1 MQKSGDRPLFS
12 ASDVVGFLECEHL
25 TTLDLLNLET
35 PLGAAPQDE
44 QLELIQQKGL
54 EHERAYLERLRDGSG
69 HPGGG
74 PNIID
79 VSDVGSALAA
89 RVARTREAMASGA
102 DVIYQA
108 AFTHDGYVGH
118 ADFLLKTDRPS
129 RLGDYSYEATDTK
142 LARSPRVKFVI
153 QLSFYSWLLSL
164 EQGAAPLHMHV
175 VLGSGREL
183 ALRVADY
190 AHYFR
195 QVMRRFEAHVAMRGR
210 AVTYPDPCEKCAQC
224 HWNLL
229 CKSRRADDDH
239 LSLVANITRQQ
250 IRKLNDQGIR
260 TLAQLG
266 TLASDAAVA
275 RLEPAVL
282 HRLRSQA
289 ALQLRARTEGGRH
302 WDLVSKDPGD
312 PSLRGFERMPQPNPG
327 DMYFD
332 MEGDPLEEGGL
343 EYLFGLYVVDDGA
356 ERFIPFWAHNRGEEK
371 QAFEA
376 FIDYVVARLQRHPD
390 AHIYHYAPYEATA
403 LKKMMSVHATRE
415 AEVDNLLRLA
425 KLVDLY
431 QVVREGVR
439 VSEPGYSIKNIE
451 HFYLDQRAGDVTNA
465 GASIVYY
472 ERWKRTGEARLL
484 QDIEDYNRDDVVSTY
499 KLHEWL
505 CGLRPAGLPWSNRL
519 EDQQQIDAARFQVGE
534 KTQAELRLEPYRAA
548 LLAALPADE
557 LLWSDRDRYRALVYQ
572 LLDFHRR
579 EQKPEWWAMF
589 ARMEATDA
597 ELVDDNECLGA
608 LVRDESVSPEP
619 VAQSLRYTY
628 RFPAQQTKLRTGSSC
643 TNVRGGPGISRLTV
657 DPAAC
662 VATFTMTRKETP
674 PARLSLGPGRP
685 VKIDELANAL
695 FRYGDALLES
705 ADGGGTRFRAVDALL
720 KHEAPRIAQAAP
732 GGALVDSGGNLLDQ
746 VVDIVGRMDETTLF
760 LQGPPGAGKTYTGSR
775 VLVHLLRQGKRIAV
789 TSNSHH
795 AINNLLDG
803 LENAAR
809 QAGFSFA
816 GAKKSGQAGD
826 DSCFSGEFIEDVFAN
841 DKIDLARHQLVAGTA
856 WLFSRAD
863 FEQKFDYLFVDEAG
877 QVSLANLVAMGQCA
891 RNIVL
896 LGDQMQLG
904 QPTKGTHPGRSG
916 ESTLEYLLDGH
927 ATIAADRGIFLDT
940 SYRMHPAICGFIS
953 DAIYDGRLLA
963 AASTHGQGLVLDD
976 AASAL
981 LSPSGIRYVPVEHE
995 GNAQSSDEEARVVA
1009 DLYASLMGQRYRDKD
1024 GRFVPIT
1031 AEDVLIV
1038 APYNVQVNTLKQA
1051 LPEGARVGTVDKFQ
1065 GQEAQVVIISMATS
1079 SGDTMPRDMEFLF
1092 SRNRLNVAVSRA
1104 KSLAILVASPALL
1117 SVRCQ
1122 TPEQM
1127 ALVNTLCWV
1136 AEAGQKE

>member
-1 MQKSGDRPLFS
+1 MQKTGDRLLFS
-12 ASDVVGFLECEHL
+12 ASDIVGFLECEHL
-25 TTLDLLNLET
+25 TSLDLLNLET
-35 PLGAAPQDE
+35 PLPAAPQDD
-44 QLELIQQKGL
+44 QLELIQEKGL
-54 EHERAYLERLRDGSG
+54 DHERAYLDRLRA
-69 HPGGG
+69 GGG
-74 PNIID
+74 RIVD
-79 VSDVGSALAA
+79 VSAAGDGLAA
-89 RVARTREAMASGA
+89 RLARTREAMAEGA

-108 AFTHDGYVGH
+108 AFSHGAYIGH
-118 ADFLLKTDRPS
+118 ADFLLKTARPS
-129 RLGDYSYEATDTK
+129 RLGGYSYEASDTK
-142 LARSPRVKFVI
+142 LARSARAKFVI
-153 QLSFYSWLLSL
+153 QLSFYSWLLGL
-164 EQGAAPLHMHV
+164 EQGAEPQHMHV

-183 ALRVADY
+183 SLRVADY

-195 QVMRRFEAHVAMRGR
+195 QVMRRFEERVAPGG
-210 AVTYPDPCEKCAQC
+210 AVPTYPDPCEKCAQC
-224 HWNLL
+224 RWDPL
-229 CKSRRADDDH
+229 CKTRRADDDH

-250 IRKLNDQGIR
+250 IRRLNGQGIR

-266 TLASDAAVA
+266 ALPPGAPVA
-275 RLEPAVL
+275 RLEPAIL
-282 HRLRSQA
+282 ERLRSQA
-289 ALQLRARTEGGRH
+289 ALQLRARTEGGRFC
-302 WDLVSKDPGD
+302 DLVAKDPGD
-312 PSLRGFERMPQPNPG
+312 PNLRGLERMPEPDPG
-327 DMYFD
+327 DMFFD

-343 EYLFGLYVVDDGA
+343 EYLFGLYVIDDGQ
-356 ERFIPFWAHNRGEEK
+356 ERFIPFWAHNRAEEK
-371 QAFEA
+371 RAFED
-376 FIDYVVARLQRHPD
+376 FIDYVVARLRRHPD

-403 LKKMMSVHATRE
+403 IKKLMSVHATRE
-415 AEVDNLLRLA
+415 AEVDNLLRLN

-451 HFYLDQRAGDVTNA
+451 HFYLDQRAGGVTNA

-472 ERWKRTGEARLL
+472 ERWKRTGEPGLL
-484 QDIEDYNRDDVVSTY
+484 QEIQDYNRDDVVSTFR
-499 KLHEWL
+499 LREWL
-505 CGLRPAGLPWSNRL
+505 RGLRPAGMPWSNRG
-519 EDQQQIDAARFQVGE
+519 EAQQQIDAARFQVGE
-534 KTQAELRLEPYRAA
+534 KTEAELRLEPYHAA
-548 LLAALPADE
+548 LLGPLPADE

-579 EQKPEWWAMF
+579 EQKPEWWAVF

-597 ELVDDNECLGA
+597 ELIDDNECLGA
-608 LVRDESVSPEP
+608 MTRDEAVAPEP
-619 VAQSLRYTY
+619 VAQSLRHTY
-628 RFPAQQTKLRTGSSC
+628 RFPPQQTKLRTGSSC

-657 DPAAC
+657 DPQAG

-674 PARLSLGPGRP
+674 PARLSLGPGKP
-685 VKIDELANAL
+685 VKIDELANAM
-695 FRYGDALLES
+695 FRYGDALIQS
-705 ADGGGTRFRAVDALL
+705 HDGGGTRFRAVDALL
-720 KHEAPRIAQAAP
+720 RHERPRIAGVAP
-732 GGALVDSGGNLLDQ
+732 GEALADPAAGLLDQ

-795 AINNLLDG
+795 AINNLLAG
-803 LENAAR
+803 LEGAAR
-809 QAGFSFA
+809 SAGFRFA

-826 DSCFSGEFIEDVFAN
+826 DSCFNGEFIEDVYAN

-863 FEQKFDYLFVDEAG
+863 FEQRFDYLFVDEAG
-877 QVSLANLVAMGQCA
+877 QVSLANLVALGQCA

-916 ESTLEYLLDGH
+916 ESTLEYLLDGQ

-953 DAIYDGRLLA
+953 EAIYDGRLLA
-963 AASTHGQGLVLDD
+963 AASTRGQGLVLDAD
-976 AASAL
+976 ASPL
-981 LSPSGIRYVPVEHE
+981 LRASGIRYVPVAHE
-995 GNAQSSDEEARVVA
+995 GNAQSSDEEARQVA
-1009 DLYASLMGQRYRDKD
+1009 NLYASLMRQRYLDKQ
-1024 GRFVPIT
+1024 GRPVPIT
-1031 AEDVLIV
+1031 ADDVLVV
-1038 APYNVQVNTLKQA
+1038 APYNVQVNTLRQA

-1136 AEAGQKE
+1136 AEAGQNV

>member
-1 MQKSGDRPLFS
+1 MQKNGDRLLFS
-12 ASDVVGFLECEHL
+12 ASDLVAFLECEHL
-25 TTLDLLNLET
+25 TTLDLINLDD
-35 PLGAAPQDE
+35 PLPQAEEDE

-54 EHERAYLERLRDGSG
+54 DHERAYLERLRASG
-69 HPGGG
+69 RR
-74 PNIID
+74 IVD
-79 VSDVGSALAA
+79 VSEAGDGLAA
-89 RVARTREAMASGA
+89 RLARTREAMADGA

-108 AFTHDGYVGH
+108 AFRHGRYIGH
-118 ADFLLKTDRPS
+118 ADFLQKTARPS
-129 RLGDYSYEATDTK
+129 RLGAYSYEASDTK
-142 LARSPRVKFVI
+142 LARSARAKFAI
-153 QLSFYSWLLSL
+153 QLSFYSWLLGL
-164 EQGAAPLHMHV
+164 EQGAAPLYMHV
-175 VLGSGREL
+175 VLGSGREVS
-183 ALRVADY
+183 LRVADY

-195 QVMRRFEAHVAMRGR
+195 QVMRRFEAHVDKRGD

-224 HWNLL
+224 RWDPL
-229 CKSRRADDDH
+229 CKARRAQDDH

-250 IRKLNDQGIR
+250 IRKLNAQGIR

-266 TLASDAAVA
+266 TLAPDAAVA
-275 RLEPAVL
+275 RMEPAIL
-282 HRLRSQA
+282 HKLRAQA
-289 ALQLRARTEGGRH
+289 ALQLRARTDGGRH
-302 WDLVSKDPGD
+302 WDRIAQDPD
-312 PSLRGFERMPQPNPG
+312 DAAPRGFERMPQPDPG
-327 DMYFD
+327 DMFFD

-343 EYLFGLYVVDDGA
+343 EYLFGLYVIDDGQ
-356 ERFIPFWAHNRGEEK
+356 ERFVPFWAHNRSEEK

-376 FIDYVVARLQRHPD
+376 FIDFVVARLHRHPE

-403 LKKMMSVHATRE
+403 IKRLMSVHATRE
-415 AEVDNLLRLA
+415 AEVDNLLRMN

-451 HFYLDQRAGDVTNA
+451 HFYLPQREGGVTNA

-472 ERWKRTGEARLL
+472 ERWKRTGEAQLL
-484 QDIEDYNRDDVVSTY
+484 QDIADYNRDDVLSTY
-499 KLHEWL
+499 KLRDWL
-505 CGLRPAGLPWSNRL
+505 CALRPDGMPWANRRDAQ
-519 EDQQQIDAARFQVGE
+519 EAIDAARFQVGE

-548 LLAALPADE
+548 LLGPLPVDEAD
-557 LLWSDRDRYRALVYQ
+557 WSGFDRYRALVYQ

-589 ARMEATDA
+589 ARMEATEA
-597 ELVDDNECLGA
+597 ELVEDNECLGG
-608 LVRDESVSPEP
+608 LVRDDSVAPEP

-628 RFPAQQTKLRTGSSC
+628 RFPAQQTKLRTGSAC
-643 TNVRGGPGISRLTV
+643 TDVRGGPAISRLTV
-657 DPAAC
+657 DMGAGRPGAG
-662 VATFTMTRKETP
+662 VATFTLSRKAAP
-674 PARLSLGPGRP
+674 PQRLSLGPGRP
-685 VKIDELANAL
+685 VSIDELANAM
-695 FRYGDALLES
+695 FRYGDALLAS
-705 ADGGGTRFRAVDALL
+705 ADGASTPFRAVDALL
-720 KHEAPRIAQAAP
+720 RHEPPRIAGVAP
-732 GGALVDSGGNLLDQ
+732 GAPLADPGANLLDQ

-795 AINNLLDG
+795 AINNLLAG
-803 LENAAR
+803 LEKAAR
-809 QAGFSFA
+809 EAGLAFT
-816 GAKKSGQAGD
+816 GAKKSGKEGD
-826 DSCFSGEFIEDVFAN
+826 DSCFNGEFIEDVFAN
-841 DKIDLARHQLVAGTA
+841 DKIDLSRHQLVAGTA

-863 FEQKFDYLFVDEAG
+863 FQQQFDYLFVDEAG
-877 QVSLANLVAMGQCA
+877 QVSLANLVALGQCA

-916 ESTLEYLLDGH
+916 ESTLEYLLNGH

-953 DAIYDGRLLA
+953 DAIYDGRLRA
-963 AASTHGQGLVLDD
+963 AESAAGQGLVLGAD
-976 AASAL
+976 AADAL
-981 LSPSGIRYVPVEHE
+981 AASGIRYVPVVHE
-995 GNAQSSDEEARVVA
+995 GNAQSSDEEAREVA
-1009 DLYASLMGQRYRDKD
+1009 ALYGSLMRQRYLDNT
-1024 GRFVPIT
+1024 GRAVPIT
-1031 AEDVLIV
+1031 PDDVLVV
-1038 APYNVQVNTLKQA
+1038 APYNVQVNTLRQA

-1079 SGDTMPRDMEFLF
+1079 SGETMPRDMEFLF

-1136 AEAGQKE
+1136 AEAGQAG

>member
-1 MQKSGDRPLFS
+1 MQKSGDRLLFS
-12 ASDVVGFLECEHL
+12 ASDLVGFLECEHL
-25 TTLDLLNLET
+25 TTLDLLNLES
-35 PLGAAPQDE
+35 PLPAAQEDE

-54 EHERAYLERLRDGSG
+54 DHERAYLERLRGDGRR
-69 HPGGG
+69 
-74 PNIID
+74 IVD
-79 VSDVGSALAA
+79 VSDAGDGLAA
-89 RVARTREAMASGA
+89 RLVRTREAMADGA

-108 AFTHDGYVGH
+108 AFQHGRYLGH
-118 ADFLLKTDRPS
+118 ADFLLKTARPS
-129 RLGDYSYEATDTK
+129 RLGDYSYEASDTK
-142 LARSPRVKFVI
+142 LARSARAKFAI
-153 QLSFYSWLLSL
+153 QLSFYSWLLGL
-164 EQGAAPLHMHV
+164 EQDAAPVQMHV
-175 VLGSGREL
+175 VLGSGREV
-183 ALRVADY
+183 AMRVADY

-195 QVMRRFEAHVAMRGR
+195 QVMRRFESHVEQREQAS
-210 AVTYPDPCEKCAQC
+210 TYPDPCEKCAQC
-224 HWNLL
+224 RWDPL
-229 CKSRRADDDH
+229 CKARRAADDH

-250 IRKLNDQGIR
+250 IRKLNGQGIR

-266 TLASDAAVA
+266 TLAPDAAVA
-275 RLEPAVL
+275 RMEPAIL

-289 ALQLRARTEGGRH
+289 ALQLRARTGGGRH
-302 WDLVSKDPGD
+302 WDLIDKDPD
-312 PSLRGFERMPQPNPG
+312 DAALRGFERMPQPDAG
-327 DMYFD
+327 DMFFD

-343 EYLFGLYVVDDGA
+343 EYLFGLYVIDDGQ
-356 ERFIPFWAHNRGEEK
+356 ERFVPFWAHNRGEEK
-371 QAFEA
+371 LAFEA
-376 FIDYVVARLQRHPD
+376 FIDFVVARLHRHPD
-390 AHIYHYAPYEATA
+390 AHVYHYAPYEATA
-403 LKKMMSVHATRE
+403 IKKLMSVHATRE
-415 AEVDNLLRLA
+415 AEVDNLLRMN

-451 HFYLDQRAGDVTNA
+451 HFYLPQREGGVTNA

-472 ERWKRTGEARLL
+472 ERWKRTGEAQLL
-484 QDIEDYNRDDVVSTY
+484 QDIADYNRDDVLSTY
-499 KLHEWL
+499 KLREWL
-505 CGLRPAGLPWSNRL
+505 CALRPAGVPWANRR
-519 EDQQQIDAARFQVGE
+519 DSQQQIDAARFQVGE
-534 KTQAELRLEPYRAA
+534 KTPAELRLEPYRAA
-548 LLAALPADE
+548 LVGSLPANE
-557 LLWSDRDRYRALVYQ
+557 LDWSERDRYRALVYQ

-597 ELVDDNECLGA
+597 ELVEDNECLGG
-608 LVRDESVSPEP
+608 LVRDDTVAPEP

-643 TNVRGGPGISRLTV
+643 ANVRGGPGISRLTV
-657 DPAAC
+657 DPAAG

-674 PARLSLGPGRP
+674 PPRLSLGPGRP
-685 VKIDELANAL
+685 VSIDELANAM
-695 FRYGDALLES
+695 FRYGDALLAS
-705 ADGGGTRFRAVDALL
+705 AGGHGTPFRAVDALL
-720 KHEAPRIAQAAP
+720 RHEPPRIAGMAP
-732 GGALVDSGGNLLDQ
+732 GHPLADPAANLLDQ
-746 VVDIVGRMDETTLF
+746 VVDIVARMDETTLF

-795 AINNLLDG
+795 AINNLLAG
-803 LENAAR
+803 LEGAAR
-809 QAGFSFA
+809 EAGLSFT

-826 DSCFSGEFIEDVFAN
+826 DSCFNGEFIEDVFGN

-863 FEQKFDYLFVDEAG
+863 FQQKFDYLFVDEAG
-877 QVSLANLVAMGQCA
+877 QVSLANLVALGQCA

-916 ESTLEYLLDGH
+916 ESTLEYLLNGH

-953 DAIYDGRLLA
+953 DAIYDGRLRAAPA
-963 AASTHGQGLVLDD
+963 AAGQGLVLGAD
-976 AASAL
+976 AAGAL
-981 LSPSGIRYVPVEHE
+981 GASGIRYVPVAHE
-995 GNAQSSDEEARVVA
+995 GNAQSSDEEAREVA
-1009 DLYASLMGQRYRDKD
+1009 ALYASLMRQRYRDRQ
-1024 GRFVPIT
+1024 GRAVPIT
-1031 AEDVLIV
+1031 SDDVLVV
-1038 APYNVQVNTLKQA
+1038 APYNVQVNTLRQV
-1051 LPEGARVGTVDKFQ
+1051 LPAGARVGTVDKFQ

-1079 SGDTMPRDMEFLF
+1079 SGETMPRDMEFLF

-1104 KSLAILVASPALL
+1104 KALAILVASPALL

-1136 AEAGQKE
+1136 AEAGQNA

>member
-1 MQKSGDRPLFS
+1 MQKNGDRLLFS
-12 ASDVVGFLECEHL
+12 ASDLVGFLECEHL
-25 TTLDLLNLET
+25 TTLDLQNLES
-35 PLGAAPQDE
+35 PLPAAPQDE
-44 QLELIQQKGL
+44 QLALIQEKGL
-54 EHERAYLERLRDGSG
+54 DHERAYLDRLREAGRQVV
-69 HPGGG
+69 
-74 PNIID
+74 D
-79 VSDVGSALAA
+79 VSEAGDGLAA
-89 RVARTREAMASGA
+89 RLARTREAMAGGA

-108 AFTHDGYVGH
+108 AFRHGRYIGH

-129 RLGDYSYEATDTK
+129 RLGPYSYEASDTK
-142 LARSPRVKFVI
+142 LARSARAKFVI
-153 QLSFYSWLLSL
+153 QLSFYSWLLGL

-175 VLGSGREL
+175 ALGSGREL

-195 QVMRRFEAHVAMRGR
+195 QVMRRFEAHVDRPGGAS
-210 AVTYPDPCEKCAQC
+210 TYPDPCEKCAQC
-224 HWNLL
+224 RWDPL
-229 CKSRRADDDH
+229 CRSRRAADDH

-250 IRKLNDQGIR
+250 IRKLNGQGIR

-266 TLASDAAVA
+266 ALAPDAAVA
-275 RLEPAVL
+275 RLDTAVL
-282 HRLRSQA
+282 RRLRSQA
-289 ALQLRARTEGGRH
+289 ALQLRARADGGRH
-302 WDLVSKDPGD
+302 WDLIDRDPADPG
-312 PSLRGFERMPQPNPG
+312 LRGLERMPQPDPG

-332 MEGDPLEEGGL
+332 MEGDPLEDGGL
-343 EYLFGLYVVDDGA
+343 EYLFGLYVIDEG
-356 ERFIPFWAHNRGEEK
+356 EGRFVPFWAHNRAEEK

-376 FIDYVVARLQRHPD
+376 FIDYVVARLRRYPD
-390 AHIYHYAPYEATA
+390 AHVYHYAPYEATA
-403 LKKMMSVHATRE
+403 IKKLMSMHATRE
-415 AEVDNLLRLA
+415 AEVDNLLRLR

-451 HFYLDQRAGDVTNA
+451 HFYLPRREGGVTNA

-472 ERWKRTGEARLL
+472 ERWKRTGEAGLL
-484 QDIEDYNRDDVVSTY
+484 QDVADYNRDDVVSTY
-499 KLHEWL
+499 KLREWL
-505 CGLRPAGLPWSNRL
+505 CALRPAGMPWANRR
-519 EDQQQIDAARFQVGE
+519 EDQQQIEAARFQVGE
-534 KTQAELRLEPYRAA
+534 KTEAELRLEPYRAA
-548 LLAALPADE
+548 LLAPLPADE
-557 LLWSDRDRYRALVYQ
+557 PMWTDRDQYRALVYQ

-597 ELVDDNECLGA
+597 ELIEDNECLGG
-608 LVRDESVSPEP
+608 LVRDAAAPPEP
-619 VAQSLRYTY
+619 VAQSLRHTY
-628 RFPAQQTKLRTGSSC
+628 RYPPQQTKLRTGASC

-657 DPAAC
+657 DPQAG
-662 VATFTMTRKETP
+662 VVTFTMTRKETP
-674 PARLSLGPGRP
+674 PDRLSLGPGRP
-685 VKIDELANAL
+685 VKIDELANAM
-695 FRYGDALLES
+695 FRYGDALLAS

-720 KHEAPRIAQAAP
+720 RHEAPRIAGIPPGRALADP
-732 GGALVDSGGNLLDQ
+732 GGKLLDQ

-795 AINNLLDG
+795 AINNLLGG

-809 QAGFSFA
+809 EAGLAFA

-826 DSCFSGEFIEDVFAN
+826 ESCFDGEFIEDVFAN

-863 FEQKFDYLFVDEAG
+863 FAQRFDYLFVDEAG

-953 DAIYDGRLLA
+953 DAIYDGRLRA

-976 AASAL
+976 GASPL
-981 LSPSGIRYVPVEHE
+981 LRASGIRYVPVQHE

-1009 DLYASLMGQRYRDKD
+1009 ELYASLLRQRCRDRD
-1024 GRFVPIT
+1024 GRAVPLT
-1031 AEDVLIV
+1031 PEDVLVV
-1038 APYNVQVNTLKQA
+1038 APYNVQVNTLRQA

-1136 AEAGQKE
+1136 AEAGQNV

>member
-1 MQKSGDRPLFS
+1 MQKTGDRLLFS
-12 ASDVVGFLECEHL
+12 ASDLVGFLECEHL
-25 TTLDLLNLET
+25 TTLDRLNLES
-35 PLGAAPQDE
+35 PLPAAQEDE

-54 EHERAYLERLRDGSG
+54 DHERAYLERLRAGGARMVDVSEAGSG
-69 HPGGG
+69 
-74 PNIID
+74 
-79 VSDVGSALAA
+79 LAQ
-89 RVARTREAMASGA
+89 RLARTREAMQSGA

-108 AFTHDGYVGH
+108 AFSDGRYVGH
-118 ADFLLKTDRPS
+118 ADFLLKTGRPS
-129 RLGDYSYEATDTK
+129 RLGDYSYEASDTK
-142 LARSPRVKFVI
+142 LARSARAKFVV
-153 QLSFYSWLLSL
+153 QLSFYSWLLGR

-175 VLGSGREL
+175 VLGSGREV

-190 AHYFR
+190 AHYLR
-195 QVMRRFEAHVAMRGR
+195 QVMRRFEAHVDPR
-210 AVTYPDPCEKCAQC
+210 AGVDTYPDPCEKCAQC
-224 HWNLL
+224 RWDPL
-229 CKSRRADDDH
+229 CRSRRAADDH
-239 LSLVANITRQQ
+239 LSQVANITRQQ
-250 IRKLNDQGIR
+250 IRRLNGQGIR

-266 TLASDAAVA
+266 TLAPDAAVA
-275 RLEPAVL
+275 RIEPAVL
-282 HRLRSQA
+282 QRLRSQA
-289 ALQLRARTEGGRH
+289 ALQLRARTDGGRH
-302 WDLVSKDPGD
+302 WDLVAKDPED
-312 PSLRGFERMPQPNPG
+312 PALRGFERMPQPDAG
-327 DMYFD
+327 DMFFD

-343 EYLFGLYVVDDGA
+343 EYLFGLYVIDDGQ
-356 ERFIPFWAHNRGEEK
+356 ERFIPFWAHNRREEK

-376 FIDYVVARLQRHPD
+376 FIDYVVARLHRYPD
-390 AHIYHYAPYEATA
+390 AHVYHYAPYEATA
-403 LKKMMSVHATRE
+403 IKKLMSVHATRE
-415 AEVDNLLRLA
+415 AEVDNLLRLD

-451 HFYLDQRAGDVTNA
+451 HFYLPQREGGVTNA

-472 ERWKRTGEARLL
+472 ERWKRTGEAQLL
-484 QDIEDYNRDDVVSTY
+484 QDIADYNRDDVLSTY
-499 KLHEWL
+499 KLREWL
-505 CGLRPAGLPWSNRL
+505 CALRPAGMPWANRR
-519 EDQQQIDAARFQVGE
+519 DTQQQIDAARFQVGE
-534 KTQAELRLEPYRAA
+534 KTPAELRLEPYRDA
-548 LLAALPADE
+548 LLGPLPADE
-557 LLWSDRDRYRALVYQ
+557 LDWSDRDRYRALVYQ

-597 ELVDDNECLGA
+597 ELIEDNECLGG
-608 LVRDESVSPEP
+608 LVRDETVAPEP

-628 RFPAQQTKLRTGSSC
+628 RFPAQQTKLRTGASC
-643 TNVRGGPGISRLTV
+643 TNVRGGPAIGRLTV
-657 DPAAC
+657 DPAAGI
-662 VATFTMTRKETP
+662 ATFTMNRKETP
-674 PARLSLGPGRP
+674 PPRLSLGPGRP
-685 VKIDELANAL
+685 VKIDELANAM
-695 FRYGDALLES
+695 FRYGDALLAS
-705 ADGGGTRFRAVDALL
+705 ADGGGTVFRAVDALL
-720 KHEAPRIAQAAP
+720 RHAPPRIAGMAP
-732 GGALVDSGGNLLDQ
+732 GQALADPAGNLLDQ

-795 AINNLLDG
+795 AINNLLAG

-809 QAGFSFA
+809 EAGLQFS

-826 DSCFSGEFIEDVFAN
+826 DSCFNGEFIEDVFGN

-856 WLFSRAD
+856 WLFCRAE
-863 FEQKFDYLFVDEAG
+863 FEQQFDYLFVDEAG
-877 QVSLANLVAMGQCA
+877 QVSLANLVALGQCA

-916 ESTLEYLLDGH
+916 ESTLEYLLNGH

-953 DAIYDGRLLA
+953 DAIYDGRLRA
-963 AASTHGQGLVLDD
+963 AASAAAQGLVLDEN
-976 AASAL
+976 AAGAL
-981 LSPSGIRYVPVEHE
+981 AASGIRYVPVEHE
-995 GNAQSSDEEARVVA
+995 GNAQSSLEEAREVA
-1009 DLYASLMGQRYRDKD
+1009 ALYASLMQQRYRDKQ
-1024 GRFVPIT
+1024 GRAVPLT
-1031 AEDVLIV
+1031 PDDVLVV
-1038 APYNVQVNTLKQA
+1038 APYNVQVNTLRQA

-1092 SRNRLNVAVSRA
+1092 SKNRLNVAVSRA
-1104 KSLAILVASPALL
+1104 KSLAILVACPALL

-1136 AEAGQKE
+1136 AEAGQHA